1 MTDTRQDTEHTAQH
15 GEHGEHGEHGVAL
28 RVPSTPVR

>member
-15 GEHGEHGEHGVAL
+15 GEHVA
-28 RVPSTPVR
+28 PVEAWDAIAALYDC